1 MCLISNRF
9 FLCPGRAC
17 RLGRANEIH
26 NLLCPVRLC
35 TVPGM
40 PERPRFFAR
49 TSTIVSRLALVAMV
63 VPGLALAGQV
73 KGKILG
79 LEKLI
84 NPVWNEAKDVAAHRF
99 SWREPSPTVRA
110 EFRNLFAYAPKEVCI
125 AALAPSAQQ
134 PPPMPMLITVGGG
147 RTSHVTVVVAPGTR
161 IIFENRDPYPH
172 RLYGVKIPTLLP
184 VGNTAA
190 LGKREWSAPPPGK
203 YEIRDEL
210 FPSLRTWIVVEPN
223 VAAITYPTTTGTYQ
237 FPPLGPG
244 EYTIKAYF
252 AGAPTGTPKT
262 LTIGGNAVD
271 VTLAAVEGADKPA
284 APDAG
289 ARK

>member
-1 MCLISNRF
+1 MPDRNRNSARP
-9 FLCPGRAC
+9 LK
-17 RLGRANEIH
+17 
-26 NLLCPVRLC
+26 
-35 TVPGM
+35 TV
-40 PERPRFFAR
+40 AL
-49 TSTIVSRLALVAMV
+49 LALIGLA

-73 KGKILG
+73 KGKVLG
-79 LEKLI
+79 LEKLM

-125 AALAPSAQQ
+125 AALATSAQQ

-172 RLYGVKIPTLLP
+172 RLFGVGISTLLP
-184 VGNTAA
+184 PGTTAA

-210 FPSLRTWIVVEPN
+210 FPSVRSWIVVEPN
-223 VAAITYPTTTGTYQ
+223 VAAITYPTTAGAYQ
-237 FPPLGPG
+237 FQQLGPG

-262 LTIGGNAVD
+262 LTIGGNTVD
-271 VTLAAVEGADKPA
+271 VPLVAVEGADKA
-284 APDAG
+284 SDAG

>member
-1 MCLISNRF
+1 M
-9 FLCPGRAC
+9 
-17 RLGRANEIH
+17 NEIR
-26 NLLCPVRLC
+26 NLQRPAGLC
-35 TVPGM
+35 TVLGM
-40 PERPRFFAR
+40 PACKRPVAR
-49 TSTIVSRLALVAMV
+49 PLKTVAVLALIGLA
-63 VPGLALAGQV
+63 VPGLAVAGQI
-73 KGKILG
+73 KGKVLG
-79 LEKLI
+79 LEKLM

-125 AALAPSAQQ
+125 AALATSAQQ

-161 IIFENRDPYPH
+161 IIFENRDPFAH
-172 RLYGVKIPTLLP
+172 RLYGVGIPTLLP
-184 VGNTAA
+184 TGNTAA

-210 FPSLRTWIVVEPN
+210 FPSLRTWIVVESN
-223 VAAITYPTTTGTYQ
+223 VAAITYPTTAGTYQ
-237 FPPLGPG
+237 FQQLGPG
-244 EYTIKAYF
+244 EYTIRAYF

-262 LTIGGNAVD
+262 LTIGGNTVD

-284 APDAG
+284 PPDAG